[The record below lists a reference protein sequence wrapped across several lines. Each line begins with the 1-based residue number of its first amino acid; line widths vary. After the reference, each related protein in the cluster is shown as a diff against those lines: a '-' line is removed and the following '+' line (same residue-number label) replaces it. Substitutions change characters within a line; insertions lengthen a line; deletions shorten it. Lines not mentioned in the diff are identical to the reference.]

1 MAAHE
6 LSTLLDC
13 GVARREPADVVV
25 RKGVQRTAGLA
36 QVAVHPTLDRRYN
49 RVAAM
54 PTSILEPAV
63 STPAGRS
70 ALRCAIVGLST
81 SEMRAPERVRHDPR
95 SEPAGREL
103 ALGLTYPDAIRRAGA
118 VPVVIPPMDEAAIEP
133 LLDGLWGLCLS
144 GGPDLKPSCY
154 RAEPHPALGHTEPHL
169 DIFEVA
175 LVRAAE
181 TRDMPVL
188 AICRGLQVLNVARGG
203 TLIQDLP
210 SQRPSGIEHRQAL
223 SGSTPTHDVVLQE
236 SLAADCLGVRE
247 GSVNS
252 FHHQAIDRLG
262 DGLRAVGW
270 APDGVIEAVE
280 ATDRTFTVAV
290 QWHAES
296 MIRSPEQA
304 RLLQAFVEVAASYGT
319 RTAGVS

>member
-1 MAAHE
+1 M
-6 LSTLLDC
+6 
-13 GVARREPADVVV
+13 
-25 RKGVQRTAGLA
+25 
-36 QVAVHPTLDRRYN
+36 
-49 RVAAM
+49 
-54 PTSILEPAV
+54 SIPFPAV
-63 STPAGRS
+63 TAAADRT
-70 ALRCAIVGLST
+70 ALRCAIIGLST
-81 SEMRAPERVRHDPR
+81 SEMRRPERVRHDPH

-103 ALGLTYPDAIRRAGA
+103 ALGLSYPEAIRRAGA
-118 VPVVIPPMDEAAIEP
+118 VPVVIPPMDEAAIGP

-154 RAEPHPALGHTEPHL
+154 GAEPHPALGPTEPHL
-169 DIFEVA
+169 DIFEIA

-181 TRDMPVL
+181 AREMPVL

-210 SQRPSGIEHRQAL
+210 TQRPSDVEHRQAP
-223 SGSTPTHDVVLQE
+223 SGATPTHDVTLLD
-236 SLAADCLGVRE
+236 SLTADCLGAR
-247 GSVNS
+247 GARVNS

-280 ATDRTFTVAV
+280 ATDRNFTVAV

-296 MIRSPEQA
+296 MVRSPEQA
-304 RLLQAFVEVAASYGT
+304 RLLEAFVEVCVSYGT
-319 RTAGVS
+319 RIADAA

>member
-1 MAAHE
+1 M
-6 LSTLLDC
+6 
-13 GVARREPADVVV
+13 
-25 RKGVQRTAGLA
+25 
-36 QVAVHPTLDRRYN
+36 
-49 RVAAM
+49 
-54 PTSILEPAV
+54 SILLAAVTVPA
-63 STPAGRS
+63 ARS
-70 ALRCAIVGLST
+70 MVGRCAIIGLST
-81 SEMRAPERVRHDPR
+81 SEMREPERIRHDPR

-118 VPVVIPPMDEAAIEP
+118 IPVVIPPMDEESIEP

-154 RAEPHPALGHTEPHL
+154 GAEPHPALGPTEPHL
-169 DIFEVA
+169 DVFEIA

-181 TRDMPVL
+181 AREMPVL

-210 SQRPSGIEHRQAL
+210 SVRPSEIEHRQAR
-223 SGSTPTHDVVLQE
+223 SGSTPTHDVTLDE
-236 SLAADCLGVRE
+236 SLTAGCLGVRE
-247 GSVNS
+247 ARVNS

-262 DGLRAVGW
+262 EGLCPVGW

-280 ATDRTFTVAV
+280 ATDRNFTVAV

-296 MIRSPEQA
+296 MVHAPEQV
-304 RLLQAFVEVAASYGT
+304 RLFEAFTEVAVAYGNGAA
-319 RTAGVS
+319 RAA